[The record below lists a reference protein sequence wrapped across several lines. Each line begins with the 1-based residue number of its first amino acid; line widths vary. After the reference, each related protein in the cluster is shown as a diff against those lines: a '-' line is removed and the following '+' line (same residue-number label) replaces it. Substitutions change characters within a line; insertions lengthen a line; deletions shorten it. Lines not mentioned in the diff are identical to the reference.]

1 DGLPWRVA
9 VEVPD
14 ASGAHALA
22 VPLRDQSI
30 ATSGDYR
37 RYIEQAGRRYAHTLA
52 PRTGKPLDNDLAS
65 VTVIHPEC
73 MLADG
78 LATALGVLGAAAGAD
93 YAARHAHRYSNSQAS
108 TRPAAASRRG
118 WGGSGIKGGPAA

>member
-1 DGLPWRVA
+1 GYGVDRAALALRALGVTACLVEVGGELRAHGVRPDGLPWRVA

-52 PRTGKPLDNDLAS
+52 PRT
-65 VTVIHPEC
+65 
-73 MLADG
+73 
-78 LATALGVLGAAAGAD
+78 
-93 YAARHAHRYSNSQAS
+93 
-108 TRPAAASRRG
+108 
-118 WGGSGIKGGPAA
+118 